1 MVTQSQPLSGHA
13 SELKLSEQ
21 LSNASFDS
29 VIQQIQSAT
38 EQYGSHNSEAEL
50 SHQVKHLLSDNKDT
64 RNLPNLRQK
73 QST

>member
-1 MVTQSQPLSGHA
+1 MVTQSQPLSGHG

-21 LSNASFDS
+21 MSNASFDS

-38 EQYGSHNSEAEL
+38 EQYGSRNSEAEL
-50 SHQVKHLLSDNKDT
+50 SHQVKHMLNDKKET